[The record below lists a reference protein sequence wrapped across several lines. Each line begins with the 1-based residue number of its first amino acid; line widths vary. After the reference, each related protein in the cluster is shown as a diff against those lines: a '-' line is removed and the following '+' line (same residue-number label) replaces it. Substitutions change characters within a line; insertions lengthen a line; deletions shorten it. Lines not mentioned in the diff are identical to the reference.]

1 MRWKMLLW
9 LRRGKEEGRQLERR
23 WLIAMGLVLL
33 LLPGQALFVEPRKIV
48 VTSIRPALDEAL
60 KSLATVLETVGLRG
74 DSTTLG
80 QVGAAA
86 SEVAQVVVR
95 GRVLLV
101 NLGEW
106 SHRAQGEHVRVE
118 GVGLTK
124 AIGGHHLWHHAHKG
138 CLAVDAVAFGAALFS
153 STRSCGSRLLLAGW
167 KHHVFLLLIND
178 YVICYVLD
186 EGAIAWEWLQA
197 LFNLWHHRE

>member
-1 MRWKMLLW
+1 MLLW

-95 GRVLLV
+95 G
-101 NLGEW
+101 
-106 SHRAQGEHVRVE
+106 
-118 GVGLTK
+118 
-124 AIGGHHLWHHAHKG
+124 
-138 CLAVDAVAFGAALFS
+138 
-153 STRSCGSRLLLAGW
+153 
-167 KHHVFLLLIND
+167 
-178 YVICYVLD
+178 
-186 EGAIAWEWLQA
+186 
-197 LFNLWHHRE
+197 